1 MEHYENDL
9 IELLEAYDHNREVH
23 FQLDIYDIFDML
35 EEDNMQ
41 DKCSYGLVQ
50 QCSK

>member
-23 FQLDIYDIFDML
+23 FQIDIFDIL
-35 EEDNMQ
+35 EEDNTQ
-41 DKCSYGLVQ
+41 DKCTYGLVQ